1 MGAEDRTVYGE
12 EFAPDKQEYG
22 ELLGHSILFYIKDI
36 GKPGGIYRSKLCVKG
51 CRNIDT
57 EVTESNYFNVNQL
70 GCKYWWLEYGGRLDT
85 ILDTE
90 EIKYE
95 LWKVVYGVWDY
106 IKNSGNFL
114 RQRP

>member
-1 MGAEDRTVYGE
+1 MI
-12 EFAPDKQEYG
+12 P
-22 ELLGHSILFYIKDI
+22 
-36 GKPGGIYRSKLCVKG
+36 KLQ
-51 CRNIDT
+51 NP
-57 EVTESNYFNVNQL
+57 NYFNVNQL

-106 IKNSGNFL
+106 IKNSGKFPQAKTLTLEWVGLFPVNVKVAGSTVFIL
-114 RQRP
+114 